1 MSKEEKKRKEEEN
14 LKTLKN
20 ITSKE
25 CLLSSLQPLQ
35 KAKGYENIISNLETE
50 IKYFPE
56 SDQNEKYYKRY
67 IQKIDEIGEKASEIY
82 MNEKRLKECI
92 SIDKKLLKYNNK
104 NDKAIVRLY
113 KNYWDIGDK
122 ETAVIYGSFLYLRCD
137 KKTQDKY
144 KQLIPE
150 IKNNFRIV
158 ATEFQN
164 RSILRDIKF
173 DRKMIL
179 RFIFFIISIIYIV
192 KNFKDIKS
200 IF

>member
-25 CLLSSLQPLQ
+25 SLLSSLQPLQ

-67 IQKIDEIGEKASEIY
+67 IQKIDEIGEKVSEVY

>member
-1 MSKEEKKRKEEEN
+1 MSKEEKKRREEEQ
-14 LKTLKN
+14 LKILKN

-25 CLLSSLQPLQ
+25 STLSSLEPLQ
-35 KAKGYENIISNLETE
+35 KAIGYSNIISSLENAV
-50 IKYFPE
+50 KYFPE
-56 SDQNEKYYKRY
+56 SDQNEKYYKQY
-67 IQKIDEIGEKASEIY
+67 IQKIEELGEKAAEIY
-82 MNEKRLKECI
+82 INQKKYKECI
-92 SIDKKLLKYNNK
+92 DIDRKLLKYNNK

-113 KNYWDIGDK
+113 KNYWEIGDK

-173 DRKMIL
+173 DKKMTL
-179 RFIFFIISIIYIV
+179 RFIFFIICLVYII

>member
-1 MSKEEKKRKEEEN
+1 MSKEEKKRKEEEH

-25 CLLSSLQPLQ
+25 SLLSSLEPLQ
-35 KAKGYENIISNLETE
+35 KVRGYENIISNLEIE
-50 IKYFPE
+50 VKYFPE

-67 IQKIDEIGEKASEIY
+67 IQKIEEIGEKASEIY
-82 MNEKRLKECI
+82 MNQKRYKECI
-92 SIDKKLLKYNNK
+92 SIDKKLLKYNKK

-113 KNYWDIGDK
+113 KNNWEFGDK

-144 KQLIPE
+144 KELIPE
-150 IKNNFRIV
+150 IKKNFKIV

-164 RSILRDIKF
+164 RSFLRDIKF
-173 DRKMIL
+173 DRKMVL
-179 RFIFFIISIIYIV
+179 RFIFFLLSIIYII
-192 KNFKDIKS
+192 KNYKDMKS

>member
-25 CLLSSLQPLQ
+25 SLLSSLQPLQ

-150 IKNNFRIV
+150 IKQNFKKV
-158 ATEFQN
+158 AEEYKNKSFL
-164 RSILRDIKF
+164 SEIKISK
-173 DRKMIL
+173 KMIF
-179 RFIFFIISIIYIV
+179 RFIFFIICIIYIIR
-192 KNFKDIKS
+192 NYKDLNS
-200 IF
+200 FF

>member
-1 MSKEEKKRKEEEN
+1 MSKEEKKRKEEEQ

-25 CLLSSLQPLQ
+25 SLLSSLQPLQ

-67 IQKIDEIGEKASEIY
+67 IQKIEEIGEKASEIY
-82 MNEKRLKECI
+82 MNQKRIKECI
-92 SIDKKLLKYNNK
+92 NIDKKLLKYNNK

-113 KNYWDIGDK
+113 KNHWEIGDK

-173 DRKMIL
+173 DKKMTL
-179 RFIFFIISIIYIV
+179 RFIFFIICLIYII

>member
-1 MSKEEKKRKEEEN
+1 MSKEEKKRKEEEQ

-25 CLLSSLQPLQ
+25 SLLSSLQPLQ
-35 KAKGYENIISNLETE
+35 KAKGFENIISNLETE

-67 IQKIDEIGEKASEIY
+67 IQKIEEIGEKASEIY
-82 MNEKRLKECI
+82 MNQKRIKECI
-92 SIDKKLLKYNNK
+92 NIDKKLLKYNNK

-113 KNYWDIGDK
+113 KNHWEIGDK

-150 IKNNFRIV
+150 IKSNFRIV
-158 ATEFQN
+158 ANNFMN
-164 RSILRDIKF
+164 KSWLSDIKF
-173 DRKMIL
+173 DRKTIL
-179 RFIFFIISIIYIV
+179 RLIFFIQ
-192 KNFKDIKS
+192 
-200 IF
+200 

>member
-1 MSKEEKKRKEEEN
+1 MSKEEKKRKEEEQ

-25 CLLSSLQPLQ
+25 SLLSSLQPLQ

-150 IKNNFRIV
+150 IKQNFKKV
-158 ATEFQN
+158 AENFKNKTWLSE
-164 RSILRDIKF
+164 IKITK
-173 DRKMIL
+173 KMVF
-179 RFIFFIISIIYIV
+179 RFIFFIICLIYIIR
-192 KNFKDIKS
+192 NYKDLNS
-200 IF
+200 FF

>member
-25 CLLSSLQPLQ
+25 SLLSSLQPLQ

-92 SIDKKLLKYNNK
+92 NIDKKLLKYNNK

-150 IKNNFRIV
+150 IKQNFKKV
-158 ATEFQN
+158 AEEFKN
-164 RSILRDIKF
+164 KSVLSEIKISK
-173 DRKMIL
+173 KMVF
-179 RFIFFIISIIYIV
+179 RFIFFIIFII
-192 KNFKDIKS
+192 KNYKGLNSF
-200 IF
+200 F

>member
-25 CLLSSLQPLQ
+25 SLLSSLQPLQ

-179 RFIFFIISIIYIV
+179 RFIFFIISIIYNLKKILILFI
-192 KNFKDIKS
+192 N
-200 IF
+200 